1 MLNTEVPRSVTRLR
15 FKPSLF
21 WLQKVL
27 LIVVMLL
34 CYTLTANADDN
45 QKKLEVLKKTIAE
58 LQRSLSAQNKE
69 KTELEISLKA
79 VEVEASNLSA
89 NIRSLHVKIT
99 REEAELKDKAAA
111 KHELEQSIN
120 QQSDAIIEQLRSA
133 HKLGDQE
140 PVKLLLNQEDPKKMA
155 RMFKYYD
162 YLLSARA
169 EKIDEYSANV
179 DKLSKIIQSINKNKL
194 ELIASNKALTLKNK
208 ALKLRITDREKTLK
222 KLQLSLADDA
232 KRLNRLQTQRSDLED
247 ILNAVEE
254 AVADLVLPTNSQPFA
269 SRRGKLSWPATGKL
283 LKRYGSRRSG
293 PMRWKGWLI
302 DVKEGAPVKAIHQG
316 RVVFSNYL
324 RGFGLLLI
332 LDHGDGYMTLYGHNQ
347 ELLKDTGDWVQS
359 NEQIARVGN
368 TGGLTRSALYFEVR
382 SQGKPANP
390 KLWLSQK

>member
-1 MLNTEVPRSVTRLR
+1 MFNTEVPRSVTRLR

-27 LIVVMLL
+27 LIVVTLL
-34 CYTLTANADDN
+34 CFTLTANADDN
-45 QKKLEVLKKTIAE
+45 QKKLEDLKKTIAE

-99 REEAELKDKAAA
+99 REEAELKDKAAE

-140 PVKLLLNQEDPKKMA
+140 PVKLLLNQEDPKKIA

-302 DVKEGAPVKAIHQG
+302 DVKAGAPVKAIHQG

>member
-1 MLNTEVPRSVTRLR
+1 MFNTEVPRSVTRLR

-27 LIVVMLL
+27 LIVVTLL
-34 CYTLTANADDN
+34 CFTLTANADDN
-45 QKKLEVLKKTIAE
+45 QKKLEDLKKTIAE

-99 REEAELKDKAAA
+99 REEAELKDKAAE

-194 ELIASNKALTLKNK
+194 ELIASNKALSLKNK
-208 ALKLRITDREKTLK
+208 ALKLRITDRANTLK
-222 KLQLSLADDA
+222 KLQLALADDA
-232 KRLNRLQTQRSDLED
+232 KRLNKLQTQRSNLED

-302 DVKEGAPVKAIHQG
+302 DDKAGAPVKAIHQG

>member
-1 MLNTEVPRSVTRLR
+1 MFNTELPRSVTRLR

-27 LIVVMLL
+27 LIVVTLL
-34 CYTLTANADDN
+34 CFTLTANADDN
-45 QKKLEVLKKTIAE
+45 QKKLEDLKKTIAE

-99 REEAELKDKAAA
+99 REEAELKDKAAE

-194 ELIASNKALTLKNK
+194 ELIASNKALSLKNK

-359 NEQIARVGN
+359 NEKIARVGN

>member
-1 MLNTEVPRSVTRLR
+1 PHNVGIDGFSSTDRNDWSIPHCVLMFNTEVPRSVTRLR

-27 LIVVMLL
+27 LIVVTLL
-34 CYTLTANADDN
+34 CFTLTANADDN
-45 QKKLEVLKKTIAE
+45 KKKLEDLKKTIAE

-99 REEAELKDKAAA
+99 REEAELKDKAAE

-194 ELIASNKALTLKNK
+194 ELIASNKAL
-208 ALKLRITDREKTLK
+208 
-222 KLQLSLADDA
+222 
-232 KRLNRLQTQRSDLED
+232 
-247 ILNAVEE
+247 
-254 AVADLVLPTNSQPFA
+254 
-269 SRRGKLSWPATGKL
+269 
-283 LKRYGSRRSG
+283 
-293 PMRWKGWLI
+293 
-302 DVKEGAPVKAIHQG
+302 
-316 RVVFSNYL
+316 
-324 RGFGLLLI
+324 
-332 LDHGDGYMTLYGHNQ
+332 
-347 ELLKDTGDWVQS
+347 
-359 NEQIARVGN
+359 
-368 TGGLTRSALYFEVR
+368 
-382 SQGKPANP
+382 
-390 KLWLSQK
+390 